1 MSFASR
7 TKKELTQVANKPCC
21 EYAELTALIQHCG
34 TLHDWENGYVLDL
47 STENA
52 AIARR
57 AYTLLRSSFNGPL
70 EVLVQKKMRLKK
82 NNVYMIRMRNGVES
96 FLKRIDLWQDGVMVS
111 AIPTSSTDQQCC
123 RKSYMRGAF
132 LASGSVNDP
141 DSHTYHLEI
150 SNKSS
155 EQSAHLLQLF
165 DEFRL
170 HAKSIERKK
179 GHIIY
184 LKEGEKIVEFLGLIG
199 AHQAVL
205 HFEEVRIVKGMRN
218 QVNRLVNCETA
229 NLNKTISAA
238 VRQIE
243 NIKLIEERMG
253 LDKLPLKLQVVAEK
267 RLQYPEIT
275 LQELCEVLPEQVS
288 KSGLNHRLRKLDE
301 IAKKIRAEKR
311 KLQES

>member
-7 TKKELTQVANKPCC
+7 TKKELTQVASTPCC
-21 EYAELTALIQHCG
+21 EQSELIALIQHAG
-34 TLHDWENGYVLDL
+34 ALHEWDNGKVLDL

-57 AYTLLRSSFNGPL
+57 AYTLWKSVYAGSL

-82 NNVYMIRMRNGVES
+82 NNVYIIRMRWDVEP
-96 FLKRIDLWQDGVMVS
+96 FLHSLGLYDGEQLVHRMPEGF
-111 AIPTSSTDQQCC
+111 ITQTCC
-123 RKSYMRGAF
+123 KKSYMRGAF

-141 DSHTYHLEI
+141 ESHTYHLEI
-150 SNKSS
+150 SNKNT
-155 EQSAHLLQLF
+155 QQVDHLLKLLQG
-165 DEFRL
+165 FRL
-170 HAKSIERKK
+170 HAKEIERKK

-238 VRQIE
+238 VRQME
-243 NIKLIEERMG
+243 NIRLIEARVG
-253 LDKLPLKLQVVAEK
+253 LNKLPRKLQVVAEK

-275 LQELCEVLPEQVS
+275 LQELCEVLPERVS

-301 IAKKIRAEKR
+301 IAKKIRADR
-311 KLQES
+311 QNYLES

>member
-7 TKKELTQVANKPCC
+7 TKKELTQVSGKLCC
-21 EYAELTALIQHCG
+21 ERAELTALIQHCG
-34 TLHDWENGYVLDL
+34 VLHDWEHGKVLDL

-57 AYTLLRSSFNGPL
+57 AYTLLRSAFTGPL

-82 NNVYMIRMRNGVES
+82 NNVYIIRMRSGAEL
-96 FLKRIDLWQDGVMVS
+96 FLQTLDLLQEGEVVP
-111 AIPTSSTDQQCC
+111 AIPAPTIEQHCC
-123 RKSYMRGAF
+123 RKSYLRGAF

-155 EQSAHLLQLF
+155 EQVDHLLQLF
-165 DEFRL
+165 QEFRL
-170 HAKSIERKK
+170 HAKAIERKK
-179 GHIIY
+179 GHIVY

-243 NIKLIEERMG
+243 NIRLIEERIG

-275 LQELCEVLPEQVS
+275 LQELCEMLPEHVS

-301 IAKKIRAEKR
+301 IAQKIRAEKR

>member
-7 TKKELTQVANKPCC
+7 TKKELTQVENKPCC
-21 EYAELTALIQHCG
+21 VKSELTALIQHCG
-34 TLHDWENGYVLDL
+34 TLSVWDDGLVLDL

-57 AYTLLRSSFNGPL
+57 IYTLLRKLHAGSL

-82 NNVYMIRMRNGVES
+82 NNVYIIRMRLAVEP
-96 FLKRIDLWQDGVMVS
+96 FLQSLDLLRDKRLAH
-111 AIPTSSTDQQCC
+111 AIPEGTISQSCC
-123 RKSYMRGAF
+123 KKSYMRGAF

-141 DSHTYHLEI
+141 ESHTYHLEI
-150 SNKSS
+150 ANKSDVQA
-155 EQSAHLLQLF
+155 EHLLKLVQ
-165 DEFRL
+165 EFRL
-170 HAKSIERKK
+170 HAKAIERKK
-179 GHIIY
+179 GHILY

-205 HFEEVRIVKGMRN
+205 HFEDVRIVKGMRN

-238 VRQIE
+238 VRQLE
-243 NIKLIEERMG
+243 NIRLIEEQVG
-253 LDKLPLKLQVVAEK
+253 LDRLPQKLRVVAEM

-275 LQELCEVLPEQVS
+275 LQELCEVLPERVS

-301 IAKKIRAEKR
+301 MAKKIRADQPNR
-311 KLQES
+311 LQS